1 MGSSA
6 ISIEHLQEFQE
17 SRPDDG
23 EQETGWVC
31 ERWCHRSFCHQNIIR
46 ITSDRS
52 CSAKHKYGQKSW
64 SKNGA
69 ELSII
74 LLWSCHS
81 AFCFGVT
88 PHPWTKHVFSLSFC
102 CFEIKKCF
110 FQRVFWQKKNLFIY
124 QTPTY
129 KIKAS
134 QSWRLKVVW
143 LWKWLDAWKWHEVT
157 KQILSSYLLKLN
169 HASYN

>member
-1 MGSSA
+1 LSP
-6 ISIEHLQEFQE
+6 EH
-17 SRPDDG
+17 
-23 EQETGWVC
+23 
-31 ERWCHRSFCHQNIIR
+31 HQNN
-46 ITSDRS
+46 
-52 CSAKHKYGQKSW
+52 KW
-64 SKNGA
+64 SK
-69 ELSII
+69 
-74 LLWSCHS
+74 LLGKTQIWPEKLIQEWCWIVHH
-81 AFCFGVT
+81 FIVE
-88 PHPWTKHVFSLSFC
+88 LSFC
-102 CFEIKKCF
+102 ILFWGHTSSLNETCLF
-110 FQRVFWQKKNLFIY
+110 FVFLLFWNQEMLLSKGILTKKNLFIY